1 MNKKVICIIPTLN
14 AEYEIEILI
23 NKLLLQKNVV
33 LDILVIDSSSD
44 DNTVSILNRL
54 DVNYIIIDKKDF
66 NHANTRN
73 IALDYKADFYMFMTQ
88 DAIPYDEYLVKNLI
102 SSFQNDI
109 VVSYAR
115 QIPKKDADFI
125 ESYARG
131 KNYPKDSSIKSKN
144 DLKTFGI
151 KTFFSSDSC
160 AIYEAN
166 YFKEVKGFTFNLNT
180 NEDMEFAARAI
191 LNDKKIY
198 YNADARVYHSHNFTF
213 LEIWKRYKTIGIFFK
228 NNNWILDEVNKN
240 IKITNSG
247 ITQAI
252 DEIKYLYKI
261 DKRVILKSVAISFI
275 KFLAFKIG
283 NKF

>member
-1 MNKKVICIIPTLN
+1 MNKKVLCIIPTLN

-23 NKLLLQKNVV
+23 KRLLSQKDVL
-33 LDILVIDSSSD
+33 LDILIIDSSST
-44 DNTVSILNRL
+44 DNTVLILDRL
-54 DVNYIIIDKKDF
+54 NINHIIIDKRDF

-88 DAIPYDEYLVKNLI
+88 DAIPYDDYLVKNLI

-115 QIPKKDADFI
+115 QIPKKDADLI
-125 ESYARG
+125 ETYARG
-131 KNYPKDSSIKSKN
+131 KNYPEDSSIKSKN
-144 DLKTFGI
+144 DLKTLGI

-160 AIYEAN
+160 AMYEAN
-166 YFKEVKGFTFNLNT
+166 YFKEVKGFTLNLNT

-213 LEIWKRYKTIGIFFK
+213 LDIWKRYKTIGVFFK
-228 NNNWILDEVNKN
+228 NNKWILDEVNKN

-247 ITQAI
+247 ISQAI

-261 DKRVILKSVAISFI
+261 DKRAILKSVVISFI

>member
-1 MNKKVICIIPTLN
+1 MNKKVLCIIPTLN
-14 AEYEIEILI
+14 AEYEIQILI
-23 NKLLLQKNVV
+23 KKLLLQKDVL
-33 LDILVIDSSSD
+33 LDILTIDSSST
-44 DNTVSILNRL
+44 DNTVLILDRL
-54 DVNYIIIDKKDF
+54 NINHIIIDKRDF

-88 DAIPYDEYLVKNLI
+88 DAIPYDEYLVKNLL

-115 QIPKKDADFI
+115 QIPKKDADLI
-125 ESYARG
+125 ESYTRE

-144 DLKTFGI
+144 DLKILGI
-151 KTFFSSDSC
+151 KTFFLSDSC

-228 NNNWILDEVNKN
+228 NNKWILDEVNKN

-275 KFLAFKIG
+275 KFFAFKIG

>member
-1 MNKKVICIIPTLN
+1 MNKKVLCIIPTLN
-14 AEYEIEILI
+14 AEDEIEILI
-23 NKLLLQKNVV
+23 KKLLSQKDVL

-44 DNTVSILNRL
+44 DNTILILDRL

-73 IALDYKADFYMFMTQ
+73 TALNYKADFYMFMTQ

-115 QIPKKDADFI
+115 QIPKKDADLI
-125 ESYARG
+125 ESYTRE
-131 KNYPKDSSIKSKN
+131 KNYPEDSFIKSKD
-144 DLKTFGI
+144 DLKTLGI
-151 KTFFSSDSC
+151 KTFFLSDSC

-198 YNADARVYHSHNFTF
+198 YNEDARVYHSHNFTF
-213 LEIWKRYKTIGIFFK
+213 LDIWKRYKTIGIFFK
-228 NNNWILDEVNKN
+228 NNKWILDEVNKN

-275 KFLAFKIG
+275 KFFAFKIG

>member
-1 MNKKVICIIPTLN
+1 MNKKVLCIIPTLN

-23 NKLLLQKNVV
+23 KKLLLQKDVL
-33 LDILVIDSSSD
+33 LDILVIDSSSND
-44 DNTVSILNRL
+44 DTVLILDRL
-54 DVNYIIIDKKDF
+54 NINYMIIDKKDF

-88 DAIPYDEYLVKNLI
+88 DAIPYNEYLVKNLI
-102 SSFQNDI
+102 SSFQNNI

-115 QIPKKDADFI
+115 QIPKKDADLI
-125 ESYARG
+125 ETYTRG
-131 KNYPKDSSIKSKN
+131 KNYPEDSSIKSKN
-144 DLKTFGI
+144 DLKTLGI

-160 AIYEAN
+160 AMYEAN
-166 YFKEVKGFTFNLNT
+166 YFKEVKGFTLNLNT

-213 LEIWKRYKTIGIFFK
+213 LDIWKRYKTIGVFFK
-228 NNNWILDEVNKN
+228 NNKWILDEVNKN

-247 ITQAI
+247 ISQAI

-261 DKRVILKSVAISFI
+261 DKRAILKSVVISLI

>member
-1 MNKKVICIIPTLN
+1 MNKKVLCIIPTLN

-23 NKLLLQKNVV
+23 NKLLSQKDVL
-33 LDILVIDSSSD
+33 LDILLIDSSST
-44 DNTVSILNRL
+44 DNTILILDRL
-54 DVNYIIIDKKDF
+54 SVNYIVIDKKDF

-88 DAIPYDEYLVKNLI
+88 DAIPYDEYLVKNLL
-102 SSFQNDI
+102 SSFRNDI

-115 QIPKKDADFI
+115 QIPKKDADLI

-131 KNYPKDSSIKSKN
+131 KNYPEDSSIKSKN
-144 DLKTFGI
+144 DLKTLGI

-160 AIYEAN
+160 AMYDAN
-166 YFKEVKGFTFNLNT
+166 YFKEVKGFTLNLNT

-228 NNNWILDEVNKN
+228 NNKWILDEVNKN

-247 ITQAI
+247 ISQAI

-261 DKRVILKSVAISFI
+261 DKKAILKSVTISFI
-275 KFLAFKIG
+275 KFFAFKIG

>member
-1 MNKKVICIIPTLN
+1 MNKKVLCIIPTLN

-23 NKLLLQKNVV
+23 NKLLLQKDVV

-44 DNTVSILNRL
+44 DDTILILDRL

-73 IALDYKADFYMFMTQ
+73 IALDYKSDFYMFMTQ
-88 DAIPYDEYLVKNLI
+88 DAIPYDEYLVKNLLL
-102 SSFQNDI
+102 SFQNDI

-115 QIPKKDADFI
+115 QIPKKDADLI

-131 KNYPKDSSIKSKN
+131 KNYPKDSAIKSKK
-144 DLKTFGI
+144 DLKTLGI

-160 AIYEAN
+160 AMYESN
-166 YFKEVKGFTFNLNT
+166 YFKEVKGFTLNLNT

-191 LNDKKIY
+191 LNVKKIY

-213 LEIWKRYKTIGIFFK
+213 LDIWKRYKSLGIFFK
-228 NNNWILDEVNKN
+228 NNKWVLDEVNKN

-247 ITQAI
+247 LSQAI

-261 DKRVILKSVAISFI
+261 DKRAILKSVAISFI
-275 KFLAFKIG
+275 KFFAFKIG

>member
-1 MNKKVICIIPTLN
+1 
-14 AEYEIEILI
+14 
-23 NKLLLQKNVV
+23 
-33 LDILVIDSSSD
+33 
-44 DNTVSILNRL
+44 
-54 DVNYIIIDKKDF
+54 
-66 NHANTRN
+66 
-73 IALDYKADFYMFMTQ
+73 MFMTQ

-115 QIPKKDADFI
+115 QIPKKDADLI
-125 ESYARG
+125 ESYTRG
-131 KNYPKDSSIKSKN
+131 KNYPKDSSVKSKN

-151 KTFFSSDSC
+151 KTFFLSDSC

-191 LNDKKIY
+191 LDDKKIY

-228 NNNWILDEVNKN
+228 NNKWILDEVNKN

-247 ITQAI
+247 ISQAI

-261 DKRVILKSVAISFI
+261 DKRAILKSVAISFI